1 MPPSIHFLMEAPI
14 ALLAAAILIGTF
26 FMTVHRRRERAH
38 AGAGGSNFP
47 PGVPPIGYAET
58 FSLTGQTAAL
68 STKTFYTA
76 PVSGLY
82 LLAMCCN
89 IVTTNKAGSI
99 ALTLGTPH
107 AGNIA
112 IATQAGSGSI
122 TAIEQ
127 DPALGGSTAVDGY
140 SAAVPCWMNAGDTA
154 TIAAAVSGL
163 TGTTFN
169 LFLMVQR
176 LL

>member
-1 MPPSIHFLMEAPI
+1 MNPITYVLLTPI
-14 ALLAAAILIGTF
+14 AFLAAAILTGTF
-26 FMTVHRRRERAH
+26 CWTLHRRRERAH
-38 AGAGGSNFP
+38 AGAGGQNFP
-47 PGVPPIGYAET
+47 PGVPPVGYSET
-58 FSLTGQTAAL
+58 FSLTGQTAAVT
-68 STKTFYTA
+68 TKTFYTA

-82 LLAMCCN
+82 MLAMCCN

-107 AGNIA
+107 AGTVA

-140 SAAVPCWMNAGDTA
+140 SAAVPCWMNAGDVA

-163 TGTTFN
+163 TGTTYN
-169 LFLMVQR
+169 LFLSVTR